1 MAVITVSQ
9 LNNYMK
15 RYIDNNVHLA
25 KLWVK
30 GELSNFKRHY
40 TGHIYMTLKDEGS
53 AIRAVMFKGNALSL
67 KFLPD
72 NGMKVIA
79 CGRVSVYE
87 RDGQYQLYV
96 ESMVPDGVGELHIAY
111 EQLKKRLEAEGL
123 FSPDAK
129 KAIPQYPHAI
139 GVVTSPTGAAIR
151 DIINILSRRY
161 QAADIYLYP
170 ALVQGEGAAESIVK
184 GLAFFNRE
192 KNVDVIIVGRGGGSI
207 EDLWAFN
214 EEIVARAIYQ
224 SNIPVISAVGH
235 ETDFTIADF
244 VADLRAPT
252 PSAAA
257 ELAVPSALELKNSL
271 AVSQARLS
279 VLLTRL
285 YEMKKQ
291 KLELLRSS
299 RVMTHFPTVIDEKR
313 MYLDTLLRQMEI
325 VYEKNV
331 TGQKHRL
338 GTTIAQLEAIN
349 PLAVLRRGF
358 ALAEANGRPVK
369 SVNTVMPGDSLDVR
383 LQDGRIQCMA
393 KRIVRGDENAK
404 DETNL

>member
-25 KLWVK
+25 KVWVK

-53 AIRAVMFKGNALSL
+53 AIRAVMFKGNAQSL
-67 KFLPD
+67 KFFPD

-79 CGRVSVYE
+79 CGRVSVFE

-123 FSPDAK
+123 FAQDAK
-129 KAIPQYPHAI
+129 KTIPKYPHAI

-161 QAADIYLYP
+161 RAADIYLYP
-170 ALVQGEGAAESIVK
+170 ALVQGEGAAGSIVK
-184 GLAFFNRE
+184 GIACFNRI

-214 EEIVARAIYQ
+214 EEPVARAIYQ

-257 ELAVPSALELKNSL
+257 ELAVPSALELQNSL
-271 AVSQARLS
+271 AVTKARLS
-279 VLLTRL
+279 ILLTRL
-285 YEMKKQ
+285 YEQKKQ

-299 RVMTHFPTVIDEKR
+299 RVIANFPSIIDEKR
-313 MYLDTLLRQMEI
+313 IYLDTLLRQME
-325 VYEKNV
+325 VAYSNQ
-331 TGQKHRL
+331 TAAQKHRL
-338 GTTIAQLEAIN
+338 GKTMARLEAMN
-349 PLAVLRRGF
+349 PLAVLQRGF
-358 ALAEANGRPVK
+358 ALAEIDGHPVK
-369 SVNTVMPGDSLDVR
+369 SANAVSPGDNLDIWM
-383 LQDGRIQCMA
+383 QDGRIQCMVQQ
-393 KRIVRGDENAK
+393 IVRGDK
-404 DETNL
+404 HVKGKTNL